1 MNLAYTLS
9 TMYKRVHPERK
20 ATSGEARRVKYYQE
34 NAVLGVLVVFILA
47 SLSFG
52 IFLLADRVTCAP
64 SANPCGAPQH
74 RRLA

>member
-34 NAVLGVLVVFILA
+34 NAVLGVLALFILA
-47 SLSFG
+47 ALSFG
-52 IFLLADRVTCAP
+52 IFLLADRVTCAARARKRP
-64 SANPCGAPQH
+64 
-74 RRLA
+74 RRPGC